1 MKTAPLTGA
10 AGSVKKII
18 ALLVVVAVVVF
29 AIWFMGRQPP
39 AQVLLH
45 TVGRGTVEKTV
56 SNTRAGTVEACR
68 RSKLSMP
75 GGGRVDSL
83 LVDEGDQVESGQILL
98 SLWNKDRMAMQA
110 QASAQ
115 LQSARHG
122 AEKICVEADNA
133 EREAKR
139 LDTLLARKLASM
151 EATELGRTKAQGSR
165 FACQAA
171 RDEEQVA
178 LANLE
183 INNVM
188 LEETILRAPFAGTIA
203 EINGEIGEYVTPSPP
218 GIPTPPAVDLIDY
231 SCLYVTA
238 PIDEVDAGEL
248 HPGLPARISLD
259 AFRGESFVG
268 KLDRVAPYVLDLEKQ
283 ARTVEVDVVF
293 TDPAVRERLLVGY
306 SADIDIILET
316 HDDVLRVPTEAVM
329 ENDQVYR
336 YNRESGTL
344 ELVSIEAGLRN
355 WNFTEVTGKLQAGD
369 EIVLSLD
376 VPDLAHGLTVVPR
389 DD

>member
-1 MKTAPLTGA
+1 
-10 AGSVKKII
+10 VKKILV
-18 ALLVVVAVVVF
+18 LLAIVAVAVAV
-29 AIWFMGRQPP
+29 IWYMGRKPP
-39 AQVLLH
+39 PEVLLH
-45 TVGRGTVEKTV
+45 TVARGTVEKTV

-75 GGGRVDSL
+75 TGGRVDAL
-83 LVDEGDQVESGQILL
+83 LVTEGDRVENGQVLL
-98 SLWNKDRMAMQA
+98 SLWNKDRRAMQA

-115 LQSARHG
+115 LLVARG
-122 AEKICVEADNA
+122 NAKKVCVEAQNA
-133 EREAKR
+133 EREAQR
-139 LDTLLARKLASM
+139 LDTLLERKLASK
-151 EATELGRTKAQGSR
+151 EATELGRTRAQSGS

-178 LANLE
+178 QANLD

-188 LEETILRAPFAGTIA
+188 LEETFLRAPFAGVVA

-218 GIPTPPAVDLIDY
+218 GVATPPAVDLIDY
-231 SCLYVTA
+231 SCMYVTA

-248 HPGLPARISLD
+248 HKGLPARVTLD
-259 AFRGESFVG
+259 AFRGESFPG
-268 KLDRVAPYVLDLEKQ
+268 TLNRIAPYVLDLEKQ

-293 TDPAVRERLLVGY
+293 DDPGVRERLLVGY
-306 SADIDIILET
+306 SADIDILLET
-316 HDDVLRVPTEAVM
+316 HADVLRVPTEAVM

-336 YNRESGTL
+336 FNRDSGTL
-344 ELVSIEAGLRN
+344 ELVTIEVGLRN

-376 VPDLAHGLTVVPR
+376 VPGLADGLVVVPR

>member
-1 MKTAPLTGA
+1 
-10 AGSVKKII
+10 VKKILV
-18 ALLVVVAVVVF
+18 LLAIVAVAVAV
-29 AIWFMGRQPP
+29 IWYMGRKPP
-39 AQVLLH
+39 PEVLLH
-45 TVGRGTVEKTV
+45 TVARGTVEKTV

-75 GGGRVDSL
+75 TGGRVDAL
-83 LVDEGDQVESGQILL
+83 LVTEGDRVENGQVLL
-98 SLWNKDRMAMQA
+98 SLWNKDRRAMQA

-115 LQSARHG
+115 LLVARG
-122 AEKICVEADNA
+122 NAKKVCVEAQNA
-133 EREAKR
+133 EREAQR
-139 LDTLLARKLASM
+139 LDTLLERKLASK
-151 EATELGRTKAQGSR
+151 EATELGRTRAQSGS

-178 LANLE
+178 QANLD

-188 LEETILRAPFAGTIA
+188 LEETFLRAPFAGVVA

-218 GIPTPPAVDLIDY
+218 GVATPPAVDLIDY
-231 SCLYVTA
+231 SCMYVTA

-248 HPGLPARISLD
+248 HKGLPARVTLD
-259 AFRGESFVG
+259 AFRGESFPG
-268 KLDRVAPYVLDLEKQ
+268 TLNRIAPYVLDLEKQ

-293 TDPAVRERLLVGY
+293 DDPGVRERLLVGY
-306 SADIDIILET
+306 SADIDILLET
-316 HDDVLRVPTEAVM
+316 HADVLRVPTEAVM

-336 YNRESGTL
+336 FNRDSGTL
-344 ELVSIEAGLRN
+344 ELVTIEVGLRN
-355 WNFTEVTGKLQAGD
+355 WNFTEVMGKLQAGD

-376 VPDLAHGLTVVPR
+376 VPELADGLEVVPR